1 MSYPFGSNR
10 TPGGPH
16 SNGLAIGGIAVG
28 VLGAVAGV
36 VIVIYVFG
44 QDRQVAPKAPTQ
56 AEVTGSGRISIPLDG
71 ESRFRITTNFVGPGG
86 QATWRCMIDTGA
98 PDLTLDRPKA
108 LALGFGNNL
117 KFIYRNIQPTRQ
129 WQAAA
134 VTLRSVTLAGRFTL
148 RDMPAIV
155 DTEDECLI
163 GIPVLRQMRVS
174 IRGSVM
180 ELSW

>member
-10 TPGGPH
+10 TPGGPRP
-16 SNGLAIGGIAVG
+16 NDRAIGGVAVG
-28 VLGAVAGV
+28 VLGAAAGV
-36 VIVIYVFG
+36 AILVYVFG
-44 QDRQVAPKAPTQ
+44 QHRQVAPSPLTQ
-56 AEVTGSGRISIPLDG
+56 AEITGAGRISIPLDG
-71 ESRFRITTNFVGPGG
+71 ESRFRVTTNFVGPNG
-86 QATWRCMIDTGA
+86 QATWRCLIDTGA

-108 LALGFGNNL
+108 RALGFDNL
-117 KFIYRNIQPTRQ
+117 KYIYQNFLPTRQ

-134 VTLRSVTLAGRFTL
+134 ITLRSVTLAGRFTL